1 MEMQQPEKTPS
12 RKAALRLVSTKSMS
26 RDDWLRIRRNGIGGS
41 DAAAAVGLSPY
52 QSPLELWM
60 VKTGRDATLPKPD
73 PDDQGSPVY
82 WGNVLEP
89 IVAEHYSKRTGRK
102 VRRVNSVL
110 QHPDPNKAWML
121 ANLDY
126 AVVGDDEVQ
135 VLECKTAGEFGS
147 RKWRNGVPDYVQCQ
161 VQHQLAV
168 TGKKGADVCVLLCGQ
183 ELKIYRI
190 QRDDE
195 LIAELIRLERQF
207 WSYVESDTPLP
218 ADYSD
223 SADRALRHLYPSD
236 NGEELDLRDD
246 REACKTFDQLQSA
259 RRQMEALKQA
269 EAQLKHSIQ
278 QRMGEATRAIFPQ
291 GTVSWKKSNDSVALD
306 TKQLLK
312 DQPQLLDQYPV
323 TKPGSRRFL
332 IND

>member
-1 MEMQQPEKTPS
+1 
-12 RKAALRLVSTKSMS
+12 MS
-26 RDDWLRIRRNGIGGS
+26 RDEWLAIRRNGLGGS

-168 TGKKGADVCVLLCGQ
+168 TGKKAADVCVLLCGQ

-207 WSYVESDTPLP
+207 WSYVESDIPLP

-269 EAQLKHSIQ
+269 EAQLKHTLQ

-291 GTVSWKKSNDSVALD
+291 GTVSWRKSNDSVALD
-306 TKQLLK
+306 TKRLLK

>member
-1 MEMQQPEKTPS
+1 MEMQQPQQS
-12 RKAALRLVSTKSMS
+12 HKAALRLVSTKSMS
-26 RDDWLRIRRNGIGGS
+26 RDEWLAIRRNGLGGS

-168 TGKKGADVCVLLCGQ
+168 TGKKAADVCVLLCGQ

-207 WSYVESDTPLP
+207 WSYVESDIPLP

-269 EAQLKHSIQ
+269 EAQLKHTLQ

-291 GTVSWKKSNDSVALD
+291 GTVSWRKSNDSVALD
-306 TKQLLK
+306 TKRLLK